1 VQKKPENAKATPRS
15 ANSRSKSPLKDTPK
29 PSSAKSDLKVVGVS
43 MIKTQQVTPPAKKRD
58 VKAESKLAEKLAKV
72 VKA

>member
-1 VQKKPENAKATPRS
+1 
-15 ANSRSKSPLKDTPK
+15 
-29 PSSAKSDLKVVGVS
+29 
-43 MIKTQQVTPPAKKRD
+43 MIKTQKVTPPAKKRD

>member
-1 VQKKPENAKATPRS
+1 
-15 ANSRSKSPLKDTPK
+15 
-29 PSSAKSDLKVVGVS
+29 